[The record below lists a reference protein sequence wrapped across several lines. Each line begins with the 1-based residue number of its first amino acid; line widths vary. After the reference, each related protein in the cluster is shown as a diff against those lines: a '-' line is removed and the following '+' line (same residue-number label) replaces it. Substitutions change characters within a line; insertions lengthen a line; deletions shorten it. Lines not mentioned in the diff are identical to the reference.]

1 MNSLVTGPLPVKAT
15 EQLLSNFRLDKF
27 PSEDRVS
34 FFSRAAT
41 PCLPLLT
48 VDPKGLKILLV
59 FYQSCIIKTKEK
71 EYIKVNQCPPLLH
84 IRLDS
89 RDNICQELQ
98 IQMGLEILFWK
109 YEILK

>member
-1 MNSLVTGPLPVKAT
+1 MVLLMNSLVTGPLPVKAT
-15 EQLLSNFRLDKF
+15 EQLCSNFRLDKF
-27 PSEDRVS
+27 SSEDRVS

-71 EYIKVNQCPPLLH
+71 EKEYIKVNQFPL
-84 IRLDS
+84 
-89 RDNICQELQ
+89 
-98 IQMGLEILFWK
+98 
-109 YEILK
+109 Y